1 MNININIRAESADD
15 YKAAIKALM
24 DGAGMVGFETPNL
37 TLPAPRSGS
46 VKAQQQADAEEL
58 LRKQAAKAQQQ
69 TPVEAPVPS
78 AGEMPIEAEKPAQ
91 TPTAAD
97 PNRVVGDW
105 TPGGGKQAEDVPAVT
120 IDEVQALGRKM
131 ALAGKMDRVAAVLKK
146 YDAPKI
152 TALPAETWAAVKA
165 DLEAANN
172 E

>member
-1 MNININIRAESADD
+1 MNININIRADSADD

-24 DGAGMVGFETPNL
+24 DGAGIVGFDIPSL

-69 TPVEAPVPS
+69 ATVEAPVPS
-78 AGEMPIEAEKPAQ
+78 AGEMP
-91 TPTAAD
+91 TAA
-97 PNRVVGDW
+97 
-105 TPGGGKQAEDVPAVT
+105 KAVT

>member
-1 MNININIRAESADD
+1 MNININIRADSADD

-24 DGAGMVGFETPNL
+24 DGAGTVGFDIPG
-37 TLPAPRSGS
+37 LPIEPQPRDT
-46 VKAQQQADAEEL
+46 KTQQQAEAEEL

-69 TPVEAPVPS
+69 ATVEAPVPS
-78 AGEMPIEAEKPAQ
+78 VGEMPIEAEKPAEK
-91 TPTAAD
+91 PTAA
-97 PNRVVGDW
+97 
-105 TPGGGKQAEDVPAVT
+105 KAVT

-152 TALPAETWAAVKA
+152 TALPAEAWAAVKA

>member
-1 MNININIRAESADD
+1 MNININIRADSADD

-24 DGAGMVGFETPNL
+24 DGAGMVGFDIPS
-37 TLPAPRSGS
+37 LPIEPQPRDT
-46 VKAQQQADAEEL
+46 KTQQQAEAEEL
-58 LRKQAAKAQQQ
+58 LRKQAAKTQQQ
-69 TPVEAPVPS
+69 ATVEAPVPS
-78 AGEMPIEAEKPAQ
+78 AGELPIEAEKPAEK
-91 TPTAAD
+91 PTAA
-97 PNRVVGDW
+97 
-105 TPGGGKQAEDVPAVT
+105 KAVT

>member
-1 MNININIRAESADD
+1 MNININIRADSADD

-24 DGAGMVGFETPNL
+24 DGAGMVGFDISG
-37 TLPAPRSGS
+37 LPIEPQPRDT
-46 VKAQQQADAEEL
+46 KTQQQAEAEEL

-69 TPVEAPVPS
+69 ATVEAPVPS
-78 AGEMPIEAEKPAQ
+78 AGELPIEAEKPAEK
-91 TPTAAD
+91 PTAA
-97 PNRVVGDW
+97 
-105 TPGGGKQAEDVPAVT
+105 KAVT

-152 TALPAETWAAVKA
+152 TALPAEAWAAVKA

>member
-1 MNININIRAESADD
+1 MNININIRADSADD

-24 DGAGMVGFETPNL
+24 DGAGMVGFEIPNL

-46 VKAQQQADAEEL
+46 VKVQQQADAEEL

-78 AGEMPIEAEKPAQ
+78 AGEMPIETEKPAEKP
-91 TPTAAD
+91 TAA
-97 PNRVVGDW
+97 
-105 TPGGGKQAEDVPAVT
+105 KAVT